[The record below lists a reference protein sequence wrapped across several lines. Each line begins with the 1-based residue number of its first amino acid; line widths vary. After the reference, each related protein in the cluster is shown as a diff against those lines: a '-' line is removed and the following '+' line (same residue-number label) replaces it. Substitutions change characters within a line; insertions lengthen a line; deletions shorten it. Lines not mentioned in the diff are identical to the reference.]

1 MMPSCE
7 KIETG
12 AVLSHLG
19 DAVKSFLANRG
30 IHPVFVGIHTGGV
43 WVAEIL
49 HARCGATEPLGM
61 LDVSYHRDDV
71 QHTGV
76 RPRKPVQMPASLD
89 GRHVLLIDDVLYTGR
104 TTRAAMNELFEYGRP
119 ASVML
124 AVLVDRAGREIP
136 VAPDLVGMR
145 LELGPEDCVKLHG
158 PDPMELE
165 ITRPC
170 EPLLGDSI
178 E

>member
-1 MMPSCE
+1 MPSCE

-19 DAVKSFLANRG
+19 DSVRSFLTNRNLNP
-30 IHPVFVGIHTGGV
+30 IFVGIHTGGV

-49 HARCGATEPLGM
+49 HARCGAEEPLGM

-71 QHTGV
+71 ARTRV
-76 RPRKPVQMPASLD
+76 RPRKPVQMPTSLD
-89 GRHVLLIDDVLYTGR
+89 GRDVLLIDDVLYTGR
-104 TTRAAMNELFEYGRP
+104 TTRAALNELFEYGRP

-124 AVLVDRAGREIP
+124 AVLVDRPGREIP
-136 VAPDLVGMR
+136 VGADLVGMR
-145 LELGPEDCVKLHG
+145 LELGPEDRVKLHG
-158 PDPMELE
+158 PDPMELV

-170 EPLLGDSI
+170 EPLIGGVST
-178 E
+178 